1 MTDTTQTETVLNL
14 DALTDLASQATGRD
28 WRWTDHRVP
37 DLIAT
42 VDLEVDY
49 STWQTVVEADHDGG
63 CSCRRD
69 CTLELNIAPQDR
81 DYIAAA
87 GPDVMLALIA
97 RIQELEAQVAA

>member
-1 MTDTTQTETVLNL
+1 MTETTQTALDL

-42 VDLEVDY
+42 VDTYGYD
-49 STWQTVVEADHDGG
+49 SDRTVVEADHDGG

-69 CTLELNIAPQDR
+69 CTLELNIEPQDR
-81 DYIAAA
+81 DFIAAT
-87 GPDVMLALIA
+87 GPDVVLALVA
-97 RIQELEAQVAA
+97 RIRELEAQVTE